1 MQRLWPKKLYCVR
14 PCCCIGAFPFRPFSS
29 VMVFFYCVFEAFL
42 CYLAFFYSSK
52 SISVQFHLILVIT
65 VNEKAKCM
73 HVGDL
78 IFNWTNIGNSFKVH
92 IAYRLIS
99 VGKNLFHVKGNIFF
113 LSKSCNFSTTKI
125 LLRR

>member
-1 MQRLWPKKLYCVR
+1 MAQKALLCETLLLHWGLS
-14 PCCCIGAFPFRPFSS
+14 FQT
-29 VMVFFYCVFEAFL
+29 FFECHGLLYCVFEAFL
-42 CYLAFFYSSK
+42 CFLAFFYNSK

-73 HVGDL
+73 HAGDL

-99 VGKNLFHVKGNIFF
+99 VGQNLFHVKGNIVF
-113 LSKSCNFSTTKI
+113 LSKSCNFRKTTKI